1 MLYYVPIP
9 DNSRSSSDSGAI
21 IGGAVG
27 GVILIIVMLCIVILC
42 VRRSHRKKG
51 SPVHVVD
58 NTTILNTDVTIEN
71 NPSYD
76 VTKANTLDHI
86 YDSIKLEDSDVI
98 NPTYDVHTKPC
109 SKTNEDEWN
118 YIQPNEPTQHSDGYI
133 KIYPNTDQSHGI
145 RGIHSH
151 STANTPEQEEYG
163 VVNQP
168 QS

>member
-1 MLYYVPIP
+1 M
-9 DNSRSSSDSGAI
+9 
-21 IGGAVG
+21 G
-27 GVILIIVMLCIVILC
+27 GVILLLMIIVVWCIVILC
-42 VRRSHRKKG
+42 MRRSHRKKG
-51 SPVHVVD
+51 SPVVD
-58 NTTILNTDVTIEN
+58 NTIKLNTDVTIEN

-151 STANTPEQEEYG
+151 STANTPEQDEYG